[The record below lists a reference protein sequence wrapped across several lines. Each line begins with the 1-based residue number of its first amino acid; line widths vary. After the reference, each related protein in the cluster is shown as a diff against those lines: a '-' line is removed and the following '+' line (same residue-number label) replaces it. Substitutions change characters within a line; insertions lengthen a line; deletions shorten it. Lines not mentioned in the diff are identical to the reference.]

1 MKKLF
6 ITLSLLFTFSIL
18 TAQEDFNGMWES
30 EDSSYITTI
39 IASEYKVLSVFN
51 TSFLEYRVITEDIIS
66 RDKNKFTTEL
76 NNEQNGY
83 SVIIE
88 YILKDKDTLILKYSK
103 DLEGEYILPLPHFNI
118 GAEIVVLRAKVL
130 SSSYRIK

>member
-18 TAQEDFNGMWES
+18 TAQENFNGIWGS

-103 DLEGEYILPLPHFNI
+103 DLEGEYILTRL
-118 GAEIVVLRAKVL
+118 
-130 SSSYRIK
+130 Y